1 MENTVNYLPQGR
13 SLSGRTFPGRWCAV
27 RPNCL
32 LTSWAKI
39 GAITLGR
46 GVVSPF
52 VLRLLFR
59 IGESVRENKRKRE
72 RKKAGEVEPG
82 KRETTTRGRKDQEE
96 TLEGWKKGGYR
107 CALSKEIERNRNL
120 EATELTGD
128 KNRSENMGQERSE
141 NGRKRGG

>member
-52 VLRLLFR
+52 VFRLLFR

-72 RKKAGEVEPG
+72 KESRGSGTGEKGDHNTRKK
-82 KRETTTRGRKDQEE
+82 RSRGDFRRMEE
-96 TLEGWKKGGYR
+96 R
-107 CALSKEIERNRNL
+107 CALLKEIERNRNF